1 MFKKN
6 KKEDEFKKRF
16 NFIEKTN
23 RDGET
28 SLVPYL
34 PLKLTNK
41 NYSLKTLG
49 LLDTGASVNVLP
61 YQLGLELG
69 LNWEN
74 LNILVSLTGNLAQFP
89 AKGVILK
96 AEIETFSSVVLA
108 FAWTQSN
115 DVPLILGRV
124 NFFQE
129 FDVCFYGSQA
139 IFEIAPKSNFVN

>member
-1 MFKKN
+1 MTQ
-6 KKEDEFKKRF
+6 KKRF

-23 RDGET
+23 LDDEI

-34 PLKLTNK
+34 PLKLINK
-41 NYSLKTLG
+41 DYSLKTLG

-61 YQLGLELG
+61 YKLGLELG

-74 LNILVSLTGNLAQFP
+74 LNIIVSLTGNLAQFP
-89 AKGVILK
+89 SKGVILK
-96 AEIETFSSVVLA
+96 VEIETFSSVLLA

-115 DVPLILGRV
+115 NVPLILGRI

-129 FDVCFYGSQA
+129 IDVCFYGSQA
-139 IFEIAPKSNFVN
+139 AFDIAPKLT